1 MSASNV
7 IDSTNGIA
15 NRLPNAKELLTEV
28 RMKATKLIPPIGAMK
43 TIKLAD
49 SESSNASQIAVVISS
64 DIRLTTQILSLAN
77 SAAFAP
83 VSPLTE
89 IRAAVS
95 RLGVKRVR
103 NLVLATALSS
113 VMKQLPVEVDWANE
127 AINLHGRLTAVVATK
142 LAGLL
147 PVALQGEEFAAGLIH
162 DIGRLTMFS
171 IVGSAALD
179 VDPLSFD
186 ETVDPREG
194 EREKLGTD
202 HSEIGALLLH
212 SAGFPASLLEVVHCH
227 HCPEEATENPTLCA
241 IVALADEIANRLQR
255 EDQAANLGER
265 EEAILRL
272 LCSNNGWNF
281 EKSMERIKGAEL
293 DSAVDEAAC
302 MFA

>member
-1 MSASNV
+1 MTTVPQTNEPLIQLPSAK
-7 IDSTNGIA
+7 D
-15 NRLPNAKELLTEV
+15 LLTEV
-28 RMKATKLIPPIGAMK
+28 RMKATKLVPPIGAMK
-43 TIKLAD
+43 TIRLAD
-49 SESSNASQIAVVISS
+49 SESSNAAQIATVISS
-64 DIRLTTQILSLAN
+64 DMRLATQILSLAN
-77 SAAFAP
+77 SSAFAP
-83 VSPLTE
+83 VQPLTE

-171 IVGSAALD
+171 LLGASALEVDALG
-179 VDPLSFD
+179 FD
-186 ETVDPREG
+186 EAEDPRIG
-194 EREKLGTD
+194 ERDKLGTD

-212 SAGFPASLLEVVHCH
+212 SAGFPGSLLEVVHCH
-227 HCPEEATENPTLCA
+227 HSPEEATENPTLTA

-255 EDQAANLGER
+255 EDEAENLGSR
-265 EEAILRL
+265 EHHVINV
-272 LCSNNGWNF
+272 LCDANGWNHD
-281 EKSMERIKGAEL
+281 EMLERVANADLG
-293 DSAVDEAAC
+293 SAVDEAAC
-302 MFA
+302 MFG

>member
-1 MSASNV
+1 MSSPSPAAPMPTDV
-7 IDSTNGIA
+7 P
-15 NRLPNAKELLTEV
+15 LPSAKHLLTEV
-28 RMKATKLIPPIGAMK
+28 RMKATKLVPPIGAMK

-49 SESSNASQIAVVISS
+49 SESSNASQIATVISS

-83 VSPLTE
+83 VQPLTE

-142 LAGLL
+142 LSGLL

-171 IVGSAALD
+171 LVGAPALT
-179 VDPLSFD
+179 VDSLCFD
-186 ETVDPREG
+186 EIDDPREH
-194 EREKLGTD
+194 EREMLGTD

-227 HCPEEATENPTLCA
+227 HSPEEATENPTLTA
-241 IVALADEIANRLQR
+241 IVALADEIANRMQR
-255 EDQAANLGER
+255 EDAAANLGAR
-265 EEAILRL
+265 EESVIRL
-272 LCSNNGWNF
+272 LCQNNGWDYDEMF
-281 EKSMERIKGAEL
+281 ERVTTADL
-293 DSAVDEAAC
+293 DSAVDEASC
-302 MFA
+302 MFT